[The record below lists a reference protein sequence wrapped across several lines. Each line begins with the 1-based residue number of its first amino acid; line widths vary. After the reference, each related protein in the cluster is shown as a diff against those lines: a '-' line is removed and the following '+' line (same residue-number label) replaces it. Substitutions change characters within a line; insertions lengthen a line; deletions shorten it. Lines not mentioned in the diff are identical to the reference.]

1 MTRFAIGLT
10 VLLALVVAATPAAA
24 QVTRPADVLRVESA
38 MSELGR
44 QKEASRAQV
53 DARAAAAQRALR
65 KCRTRGKGWARI
77 RAVRDASQRN
87 AYARGA
93 RTLWANLGKVVWDGA
108 RVEVFTPHYERFLA
122 SFATPVADPV
132 IQAGIDAQ
140 RKRLAYEQAAWS
152 FGTCGTFNKML
163 RKVKEFKIGGSHGV
177 AGDYHAGRIHN
188 IFAGYVASR
197 QRAAARAHWK
207 SSSQG
212 ALEAARDRLK
222 ALGGNEGL
230 ANYFVFAFRS

>member
-1 MTRFAIGLT
+1 MTRLALSLT
-10 VLLALVVAATPAAA
+10 VLLALLAAAAPAAA
-24 QVTRPADVLRVESA
+24 QVTRPAEVLRVESA

-44 QKEASRAQV
+44 LKEASRAQV
-53 DARAAAAQRALR
+53 DSRAAAAERALR
-65 KCRTRGKGWARI
+65 KCKTKGKGWERI

-93 RTLWANLGKVVWDGA
+93 KRLWGTLGEVVWDGA
-108 RVEVFTPHYERFLA
+108 RVEVFTPHYERFLGR
-122 SFATPVADPV
+122 FETPVSDPV
-132 IQAGIDAQ
+132 IQAGIEAQ
-140 RKRLAYEQAAWS
+140 RKRLAYEKAAWS
-152 FGTCGTFNKML
+152 FGTCRTFNKL
-163 RKVKEFKIGGSHGV
+163 LKKVKEFKIGGSHGV
-177 AGDYHAGRIHN
+177 AGDYYAGRIHN

-207 SSSQG
+207 SSSQS
-212 ALEAARDRLK
+212 ALEAARDQLK

>member
-1 MTRFAIGLT
+1 MTRLATSLT
-10 VLLALVVAATPAAA
+10 VLLALVAAAPAAA

-44 QKEASRAQV
+44 LKEASRAQV
-53 DARAAAAQRALR
+53 DSRTAAAQRALR
-65 KCRTRGKGWARI
+65 KCRTGGRGWKRI

-93 RTLWANLGKVVWDGA
+93 RTLWANLGKVVVDGA
-108 RVEVFTPHYERFLA
+108 RVEVFTPHYERFLRR
-122 SFATPVADPV
+122 FETPVSDPV
-132 IQAGIDAQ
+132 IQAGIEAQ
-140 RKRLAYEQAAWS
+140 GKRLAYENAAWS
-152 FGTCGTFNKML
+152 FGTCGTFNKL
-163 RKVKEFKIGGSHGV
+163 LKKVKEFKIGGRHGV
-177 AGDYHAGRIHN
+177 AGDYYAGRIHN

-197 QRAAARAHWK
+197 QRAAARTHWK
-207 SSSQG
+207 SSSQS
-212 ALEAARDRLK
+212 ALEAARDQLK